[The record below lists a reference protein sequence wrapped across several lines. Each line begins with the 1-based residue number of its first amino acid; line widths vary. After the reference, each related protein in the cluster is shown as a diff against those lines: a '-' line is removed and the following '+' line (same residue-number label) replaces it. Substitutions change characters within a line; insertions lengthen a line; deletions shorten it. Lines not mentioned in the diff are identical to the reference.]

1 MVLDIFR
8 FILQMSGEQ
17 NLKIHQIIL
26 NYKSMDMHN
35 NESMDIKGY
44 EPIIIEDY
52 EPVNINDISSDV
64 QNNGSNRPMVIQ
76 NYDKNNQDIYS
87 KYKLLEEKYRLGP
100 DGQLINKLIVQDD
113 RPFSNLLSI
122 SKDVD
127 PKKR

>member
-1 MVLDIFR
+1 
-8 FILQMSGEQ
+8 MSGEQ

-64 QNNGSNRPMVIQ
+64 QNNGSNRPIIIQ